1 MKKKREKVS
10 LIPCVF
16 SSYSLDLMLNIKQIL
31 SEIKYIFLLL
41 HFTHRTVQWRW
52 GTTVRPFLKKT
63 EDTKTPIASLLLKL
77 FFTVL
82 QYLAK
87 AGLEILGPPY
97 SVRCP
102 SSWLSLQEIRQECRQ
117 SYLLR
122 PDQPLPPSST
132 LPLVIAVAAS

>member
-52 GTTVRPFLKKT
+52 GSTFLFEENGRH
-63 EDTKTPIASLLLKL
+63 EDTKCVVIVIF

-102 SSWLSLQEIRQECRQ
+102 SSWLSLQEIRQECPQ

-122 PDQPLPPSST
+122 PDQLLPPSST